1 MKHTSDIW
9 SEMTDDEKLKLLWWT
24 LDTKNKI
31 FNEIVDH
38 DASGFKNFDLVEWI
52 LGSNDK
58 LEELPQR
65 CQDWFNTMVEE
76 ESSGH

>member
-1 MKHTSDIW
+1 MKHTGEIW

-31 FNEIVDH
+31 FNEVTEH
-38 DASGFKNFDLVEWI
+38 DASKFKNFDWVEWA
-52 LGSNDK
+52 LGSNEGLD
-58 LEELPQR
+58 ELPQR